1 MTNYSQKGAPKT
13 KPNYVYSIIS
23 VTLVLFLLGFFGLV
37 LIQAQNLITSL
48 KERVNVLVEL
58 KENTSKAEIDSL
70 QYILKTSSFT
80 KEGTLQ
86 FISKEEAAK
95 ILREDFGKDFLTLDL
110 PNPLYDVFSFNVIA
124 AYMQADS
131 LDQMRQ
137 MIKNL
142 DFVGDVYYQ
151 ENLVNEIAA
160 NIKKIGYIS
169 LGIGV
174 FFLFVAFALIHNTI
188 RLALYANRFLIKNM
202 ELVGA
207 SWRFISRPYILRSIK
222 HGFISGI
229 LAVAALVILL
239 YLAQKDLSGL
249 RNLQDIHSFAVL
261 FSALLLLGIL
271 ISAFSTYYVVKKYLK
286 LRVDDLY

>member
-142 DFVGDVYYQ
+142 DFIGDVYYQ

-169 LGIGV
+169 LGIGI
-174 FFLFVAFALIHNTI
+174 FFLFVAFALI
-188 RLALYANRFLIKNM
+188 
-202 ELVGA
+202 
-207 SWRFISRPYILRSIK
+207 
-222 HGFISGI
+222 
-229 LAVAALVILL
+229 
-239 YLAQKDLSGL
+239 
-249 RNLQDIHSFAVL
+249 
-261 FSALLLLGIL
+261 
-271 ISAFSTYYVVKKYLK
+271 
-286 LRVDDLY
+286 